1 MADNPGKV
9 VTRFQFSSLF
19 NKAWFLSIQPHTI
32 VSGFRKVG
40 VYPFNSTAI
49 KPYDNSS
56 ISNKI
61 PEATPVMMPAV
72 TQPNERSSVSQDGFS
87 EHNLEES
94 GPGLS
99 PVSYSEEQIELF
111 QRRYDNGYNIYD
123 DQMYVSWLQQQH
135 PDDLPENFSSST
147 TIETQ
152 VNGEQV
158 EPLNCN
164 TSTEDDSTVDKEN
177 VVPSPEQP
185 MDSTVDKENVVPSP
199 EQPMDSTVDKENAVP
214 SPEQPMDSTVDKE
227 NAVPSPEQ
235 PMDSTVDKENVEP
248 SPEQPT
254 YSLSA
259 SLANTRVFV
268 SELREILGERRVVS
282 KASTK
287 SKSTARVLTS
297 AESLTLLIEK
307 EKKKK
312 EEEEQKAKRKEE
324 RDRKRQEKEEEK
336 KS

>member
-1 MADNPGKV
+1 MLLLLDGHSSHFTLEAIKFAAENEIILFCLPPHTTHVAQPLDVSFFSPLKKHWSRVCHEYMADNPGKV

-72 TQPNERSSVSQDGFS
+72 TQPNECSSVSQDGFS
-87 EHNLEES
+87 EHSLEES
-94 GPGLS
+94 GLGLS

-123 DQMYVSWLQQQH
+123 DQMYVSWLQQQQH
-135 PDDLPENFSSST
+135 PDDLPENLSSST

-152 VNGEQV
+152 VNGEQA

-164 TSTEDDSTVDKEN
+164 TSTEDDSTADKEN
-177 VVPSPEQP
+177 V
-185 MDSTVDKENVVPSP
+185 
-199 EQPMDSTVDKENAVP
+199 AP

-235 PMDSTVDKENVEP
+235 PMDSTVDKENVVP
-248 SPEQPT
+248 
-254 YSLSA
+254 
-259 SLANTRVFV
+259 
-268 SELREILGERRVVS
+268 
-282 KASTK
+282 
-287 SKSTARVLTS
+287 
-297 AESLTLLIEK
+297 
-307 EKKKK
+307 
-312 EEEEQKAKRKEE
+312 
-324 RDRKRQEKEEEK
+324 
-336 KS
+336 

>member
-1 MADNPGKV
+1 
-9 VTRFQFSSLF
+9 
-19 NKAWFLSIQPHTI
+19 
-32 VSGFRKVG
+32 
-40 VYPFNSTAI
+40 
-49 KPYDNSS
+49 
-56 ISNKI
+56 
-61 PEATPVMMPAV
+61 MMPAV

-135 PDDLPENFSSST
+135 PDDLPENLSSST

-185 MDSTVDKENVVPSP
+185 MDSTVDKENVVPLP
-199 EQPMDSTVDKENAVP
+199 EQPMDSKVDKENAVP
-214 SPEQPMDSTVDKE
+214 SPEQPMDSKVDKE
-227 NAVPSPEQ
+227 NVVPSPEQ
-235 PMDSTVDKENVEP
+235 PMDSKVDKENVVPSPEQPMDTTVDKENAVP

-297 AESLTLLIEK
+297 AESLALLIEK

-336 KS
+336 KR